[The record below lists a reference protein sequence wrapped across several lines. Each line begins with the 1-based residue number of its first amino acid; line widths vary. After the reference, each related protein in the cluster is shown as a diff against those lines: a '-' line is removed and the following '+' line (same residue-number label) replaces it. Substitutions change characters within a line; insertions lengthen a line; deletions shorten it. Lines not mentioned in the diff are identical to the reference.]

1 MGKKRK
7 DERTGGLLLMCSSD
21 FQEIKG
27 MLKVKQT
34 GDNFS
39 GIDLFITG
47 IESIFGEE
55 ATGMIGKA

>member
-1 MGKKRK
+1 
-7 DERTGGLLLMCSSD
+7 MCSSD